1 VSVSEGGNGKIG
13 KIYSDAACRADSGL
27 CAHVGCVY
35 DNPRSEII
43 RLNDGSGTSYRII
56 RPRPAFGRSR
66 CLWCVG
72 NKPSRA
78 ADSRCRAHSFR
89 NSSGSLD
96 TLAATRRASS
106 IGRRSPSLALLVAD
120 LCYPSLVG
128 LGVRSEVDA
137 TLRARCRG
145 EFLTAVR

>member
-1 VSVSEGGNGKIG
+1 MSVSEGGNGKIG

-43 RLNDGSGTSYRII
+43 RLMMVRGQAIAF

-128 LGVRSEVDA
+128 LGVRREVDA